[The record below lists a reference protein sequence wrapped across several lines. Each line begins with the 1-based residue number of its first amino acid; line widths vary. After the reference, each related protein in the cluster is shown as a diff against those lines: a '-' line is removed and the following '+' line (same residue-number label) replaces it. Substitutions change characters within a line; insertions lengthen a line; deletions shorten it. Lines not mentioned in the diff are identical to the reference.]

1 MPELVEQGSKSLS
14 TLDLNSLLETSK
26 VLTATTDVDQMLSH
40 VLRTVMGKYVLSR
53 AAIGIIERHGEREHY
68 TLVKSRGLINAPKQ
82 FENLTAFMVSQGFEQ
97 CVPLVSQMRRI
108 GCLLLGKKLTAAPY
122 THAELAFLESLA
134 ALTASALENAFTL
147 QEIKQLNRNL
157 DQTVQKLKTLFE
169 LTNSYTVGLSRDEIL
184 KIFSH
189 SVSGQMLIRSYMV
202 VLLGESGKPITELS
216 IGVEMQNLSQGQQFQ
231 HELEKVVQVEKP
243 TRVMNDAY
251 PSLYLVGLRYI
262 VPMRNND
269 KTIGAF
275 LSGERVTKQPF
286 SETDLEFISLAAA
299 QAANALEQARLF
311 KETLEVQAME
321 KELQVAKEIQAALL
335 PKALPNIQGVELAA
349 QNIPTKQVGGD
360 YYDVMMLDEQH
371 LFLGIAD
378 VTGKGTPAAL
388 LMANLQASIKAYMT
402 AFNPETF
409 DLSKVVGKINNLI
422 YENTP
427 ADKFITFFCGIL
439 NLQTRTLLSVNAGHN
454 PPLLLKKSGEV
465 RTLTKGGVIL
475 GVISTLVP
483 YEVESTPLESGD
495 ILLLFTDGVTEAMNT
510 AREEFGEARLIAL
523 LKAHADKSAS
533 KIIKHIV
540 EQTSHFQPAGEQHDD
555 ITLVCIKLTN

>member
-1 MPELVEQGSKSLS
+1 MPELVEQGKPLS

-26 VLTATTDVDQMLSH
+26 VLTASTDIDQMLSH

-53 AAIGIIERHGEREHY
+53 AAISIIERDGGCERY
-68 TLVKSRGLINAPKQ
+68 TLAKYRGLLSPPKQ
-82 FENLTAFMVSQGFEQ
+82 FENLSAFMESQGFEQ
-97 CVPLVSQMRRI
+97 CVPLVSQTRRI
-108 GCLLLGKKLTAAPY
+108 GCLLLGKKITSAPY
-122 THAELAFLESLA
+122 TDAELAFLESLA

-147 QEIKQLNRNL
+147 QNIKQLNRNL

-184 KIFSH
+184 KIFSR

-216 IGVEMQNLSQGQQFQ
+216 LGVEMQNLSQGQQFQ
-231 HELEKVVQVEKP
+231 HELEKVIQVETP
-243 TRVMNDAY
+243 TKVTNDEY
-251 PSLYLVGLRYI
+251 PSLYLAGLRYI

-275 LSGERVTKQPF
+275 LCGERVTKQPF
-286 SETDLEFISLAAA
+286 SETDLEFMSLAAA
-299 QAANALEQARLF
+299 QAANALEQSRLF

-335 PKALPNIQGVELAA
+335 PKSLPNIPGVDLAA

-360 YYDVMMLDEQH
+360 YYDVMMLDEHH

-409 DLSKVVGKINNLI
+409 DLSKVVGKINNII

-427 ADKFITFFCGIL
+427 ADKFITFFCAII
-439 NLQTRTLLSVNAGHN
+439 NLQTRTMISVNAGHN
-454 PPLLLKKSGEV
+454 PPFLLKKSGEV

-483 YEVESTPLESGD
+483 YEVESTSLDSGD
-495 ILLLFTDGVTEAMNT
+495 TLLLFTDGVTEAMNT
-510 AREEFGEARLIAL
+510 AREEFGEERLISL
-523 LKAHADKSAS
+523 LKSYADKSAS
-533 KIIKHIV
+533 TIINTIV
-540 EQTSHFQPAGEQHDD
+540 EETTRFQPAGEQHDD
-555 ITLVCIKLTN
+555 ITLVCLKLS

>member
-1 MPELVEQGSKSLS
+1 MPELVEQGKALS

-26 VLTATTDVDQMLSH
+26 VLAASSEIDEMLSH

-53 AAIGIIERHGEREHY
+53 AAISIIERQGEMERY
-68 TLVKSRGLINAPKQ
+68 TLAKYRGLISPPKQ
-82 FENLTAFMVSQGFEQ
+82 FENLSAFMESHLFEQ
-97 CVPLVSQMRRI
+97 CVPLISQTRRV
-108 GCLLLGKKLTAAPY
+108 GCLLLGRKLTSTPY
-122 THAELAFLESLA
+122 TENELAFLESLA
-134 ALTASALENAFTL
+134 TLTASALESVFSL
-147 QEIKQLNRNL
+147 QEMKHLNRNL

-169 LTNSYTVGLSRDEIL
+169 LTNSYTVGLSRDDIL

-216 IGVEMQNLSQGQQFQ
+216 LGIEVQNLSQGQQFQ
-231 HELEKVVQVEKP
+231 YELEKVFQVQAP
-243 TRVMNDAY
+243 TKVFNDDY
-251 PSLYLVGLRYI
+251 PSLFLAGLRHI

-269 KTIGAF
+269 KTIGVF
-275 LSGERVTKQPF
+275 LCGERVTKQPF

-299 QAANALEQARLF
+299 QAANALEQSRLF

-321 KELQVAKEIQAALL
+321 KEMQVAKEIQAALL
-335 PKALPNIQGVELAA
+335 PKTLPIISGIELAA

-360 YYDVMMLDEQH
+360 YYDVMMLDDRH

-409 DLSKVVGKINNLI
+409 DLSKVVGKINNII

-427 ADKFITFFCGIL
+427 ADKFITFFCAIIS
-439 NLQTRTLLSVNAGHN
+439 LQTRTMISVNAGHN
-454 PPLLLKKSGEV
+454 PPYLFKHSGALQ
-465 RTLTKGGVIL
+465 TLTKGGVIL
-475 GVISTLVP
+475 GVISTLMP
-483 YEVESTPLESGD
+483 YEVESTSLDSGD

-510 AREEFGEARLIAL
+510 AREEFGEERLISL
-523 LKAHADKSAS
+523 LESHADKPASALIE
-533 KIIKHIV
+533 KIV
-540 EQTSHFQPAGEQHDD
+540 AETARFQPIGEQHDD
-555 ITLVCIKLTN
+555 ITLVCMKLS

>member
-1 MPELVEQGSKSLS
+1 MPELVEQGKPLS

-26 VLTATTDVDQMLSH
+26 VLTASTDIDQMLSH

-53 AAIGIIERHGEREHY
+53 AAISIIERQGETERY
-68 TLVKSRGLINAPKQ
+68 TLAKSRGLTSPPKQ
-82 FENLTAFMVSQGFEQ
+82 FENLSAFMESKGFEQ
-97 CVPLVSQMRRI
+97 CVPLVSQTRRI
-108 GCLLLGKKLTAAPY
+108 GCLLLGKKITSAPY
-122 THAELAFLESLA
+122 TDAELAFLESLA

-147 QEIKQLNRNL
+147 QNIKQLNRNL

-184 KIFSH
+184 KIFSR

-202 VLLGESGKPITELS
+202 ILLGESGKPITELS
-216 IGVEMQNLSQGQQFQ
+216 LGVEMQNLSQGQQFQ
-231 HELEKVVQVEKP
+231 HELEKVIQVETP
-243 TRVMNDAY
+243 TKVTNDEY
-251 PSLYLVGLRYI
+251 PSLYLAGLRYI

-275 LSGERVTKQPF
+275 LCGERVTKQPF
-286 SETDLEFISLAAA
+286 SETDLEFMSLAAA
-299 QAANALEQARLF
+299 QAANALEQSRLF

-321 KELQVAKEIQAALL
+321 KEMQVAKEIQAALL
-335 PKALPNIQGVELAA
+335 PKSLPNIPGVDIAA

-360 YYDVMMLDEQH
+360 YYDVMLLDEHH
-371 LFLGIAD
+371 LFLAIAD

-402 AFNPETF
+402 AFNPDTF
-409 DLSKVVGKINNLI
+409 DLSKVVGKINNII

-427 ADKFITFFCGIL
+427 ADKFITFFCAIL
-439 NLQTRTLLSVNAGHN
+439 NLQTRTMLSVNAGHN
-454 PPLLLKKSGEV
+454 PPFLLKKSGEV

-483 YEVESTPLESGD
+483 YEVESTSLDSGD
-495 ILLLFTDGVTEAMNT
+495 TLLLFTDGVTEAMNT
-510 AREEFGEARLIAL
+510 AREEFGEERLISL
-523 LKAHADKSAS
+523 LKSHADKSAS
-533 KIIKHIV
+533 TIINTIV
-540 EQTSHFQPAGEQHDD
+540 EETTRFQPAGEQHDD
-555 ITLVCIKLTN
+555 ITLVCLKLS

>member
-483 YEVESTPLESGD
+483 YEVESTSLDSGD
-495 ILLLFTDGVTEAMNT
+495 TLLLFTDGVTEAMNT
-510 AREEFGEARLIAL
+510 AREEFGEERLISL
-523 LKAHADKSAS
+523 LKSYADKSAS
-533 KIIKHIV
+533 TIINTIV
-540 EQTSHFQPAGEQHDD
+540 EETTRFQPAGEQHDD
-555 ITLVCIKLTN
+555 ITLVCLKLS

>member
-1 MPELVEQGSKSLS
+1 MPELVEQGKPLS

-26 VLTATTDVDQMLSH
+26 VLTASTDIDQMLSH

-53 AAIGIIERHGEREHY
+53 AAISIIERDGGSERY
-68 TLVKSRGLINAPKQ
+68 TLAKYRGLLSPPKQ
-82 FENLTAFMVSQGFEQ
+82 FENLSAFMESQGFEQ
-97 CVPLVSQMRRI
+97 CVPLVSQTRRI
-108 GCLLLGKKLTAAPY
+108 GCLLLGKKITSAPY
-122 THAELAFLESLA
+122 TDAELAFLESLA

-147 QEIKQLNRNL
+147 QNIKQLNRNL

-184 KIFSH
+184 KIFSR
-189 SVSGQMLIRSYMV
+189 SVSGQMLICSYMV
-202 VLLGESGKPITELS
+202 ILLGESGKPITELS
-216 IGVEMQNLSQGQQFQ
+216 LGVEMQNLSQGQQFQ
-231 HELEKVVQVEKP
+231 HELEKVIQVETP
-243 TRVMNDAY
+243 TKVTNDEY
-251 PSLYLVGLRYI
+251 PSLYLAGLRYI
-262 VPMRNND
+262 VPMRNNN

-275 LSGERVTKQPF
+275 LCGERVTKQPF
-286 SETDLEFISLAAA
+286 SETDLEFMSLAAA
-299 QAANALEQARLF
+299 QAANALEQSRLF

-335 PKALPNIQGVELAA
+335 PKALPNIPGVDLAA

-360 YYDVMMLDEQH
+360 YYDVMMLDEHH

-409 DLSKVVGKINNLI
+409 DLSKVVGKINNII

-427 ADKFITFFCGIL
+427 ADKFITFFCAII
-439 NLQTRTLLSVNAGHN
+439 NLQTRTMISVNAGHN
-454 PPLLLKKSGEV
+454 PPFLLKKSGEV

-483 YEVESTPLESGD
+483 YEVESTSLDSGD
-495 ILLLFTDGVTEAMNT
+495 TLLLFTDGVTEAMNT
-510 AREEFGEARLIAL
+510 AREEFGEERLISL
-523 LKAHADKSAS
+523 LKSHADKPAS
-533 KIIKHIV
+533 TIIDTIV
-540 EQTSHFQPAGEQHDD
+540 EETTRFQPAGEQHDD
-555 ITLVCIKLTN
+555 ITLVCLKLS

>member
-53 AAIGIIERHGEREHY
+53 AAIGIIERHGEREYY

-533 KIIKHIV
+533 KIIEHIV